1 MPILNVRLVR
11 KEPVARETMAFYF
24 EKPNGFDYRAGQF
37 GDITLIDP
45 PQTDAE
51 GNVRGFSFITAPFEN
66 EIGFATRIR
75 DTAFKRV
82 LRDLA
87 PGAEVKLDAPY
98 GDFRL
103 HNKESRPAVFI
114 IGGIG
119 VTPVRSMIAQATH
132 DRTGHHIV
140 LLHANR
146 SVDDAPFQAD
156 FTRFVEQNPNFRFV
170 PVVTDSVPP
179 SWKGESG
186 KIAAATIQRWV
197 PDLSSPIWYL
207 SGPEGMVKAMRR
219 LLVEMEIDEDDIRTE
234 EFSGY

>member
-1 MPILNVRLVR
+1 MPIQTVRLIR
-11 KEPVARETMAFYF
+11 KEPIARETMAFYF
-24 EKPNGFDYRAGQF
+24 EKPKDFDYRAGQF

-45 PQTDAE
+45 ADTDDE
-51 GNVRGFSFITAPFEN
+51 GSVRGFSFITAPYEA
-66 EIGFATRIR
+66 EIGFATRLR

-82 LRDLA
+82 LRNLA

-103 HNKESRPAVFI
+103 HNNESRPAVFV

-119 VTPVRSMIAQATH
+119 ATPVRSIVAQATH
-132 DRTGHHIV
+132 DRTGHRIL

-146 SVDDAPFQAD
+146 SIDDAPFQAD
-156 FTRFVEQNPNFRFV
+156 FLRFAEQNPNFRFV
-170 PVVTDSVPP
+170 PVFTDAVPP
-179 SWKGESG
+179 LWKGESG
-186 KIAAATIQRWV
+186 RIAAATIRRWV
-197 PDLSSPIWYL
+197 PQLAEPIWYL

-234 EFSGY
+234 EFAGY

>member
-1 MPILNVRLVR
+1 MPILDVRLIR
-11 KEPVARETMAFYF
+11 KEPIARDTMAFHF

-37 GDITLIDP
+37 GDFTLIDP
-45 PQTDAE
+45 PDTDAE
-51 GNVRGFSFITAPFEN
+51 GNVRGFSFITAPYES
-66 EIGFATRIR
+66 EIGFATRLR

-82 LRDLA
+82 LRNLA
-87 PGAEVKLDAPY
+87 PGSVVKLDAPY

-114 IGGIG
+114 VGGIG
-119 VTPVRSMIAQATH
+119 ATPVRSIVAQATH
-132 DRTGHHIV
+132 DRAGHHIV

-156 FTRFVEQNPNFRFV
+156 FLRFAEQNPKFRFV

-186 KIAAATIQRWV
+186 RIAAATIRRWV
-197 PDLSSPIWYL
+197 PDLSAPIWYL